1 MEFRDLRGK
10 VVLTAFSVFFCCMT
24 LGCSSKTAEEKGK
37 EMASDK
43 IDLVKG
49 VGAALEEKGGAAAES
64 VTSGLGSIVSGVKK
78 GVAKSDKRVVND
90 ASLAAAGFQVTAVQ
104 ETPPGTELESRGID
118 AYLVAERKV
127 AGLLKVTVYD
137 VLDKEIGRTKIPFAL
152 DAEQGKYFRI
162 PLEQQIEFGKIEKLS
177 FVFQAS

>member
-1 MEFRDLRGK
+1 MEIFDRRGK
-10 VVLTAFSVFFCCMT
+10 FAVVAVSVLLSCMT

-37 EMASDK
+37 EMAAEK

-64 VTSGLGSIVSGVKK
+64 VTSGLGNIVNGVKK
-78 GVAKSDKRVVND
+78 GVAKSDKRIASD

-104 ETPPGTELESRGID
+104 ETPPGTEPDSRGID

-127 AGLLKVTVYD
+127 EGFLKVTVYD

-162 PLEQQIEFGKIEKLS
+162 PLEQQIEFGKIEKIS
-177 FVFQAS
+177 FVFQAA